1 MYQKNEAKA
10 WKCEAL
16 NNTYINLVWLIVT
29 LVIHRSGGVRQRLW
43 SPDILTTGGCIK
55 KNCMKH

>member
-16 NNTYINLVWLIVT
+16 NNTYYINFVWLIVT
-29 LVIHRSGGVRQRLW
+29 LVIHRSWFRGRRQGRQPLN
-43 SPDILTTGGCIK
+43 ILSCNIVSQY
-55 KNCMKH
+55 